1 MKGKI
6 GPTRTIQAK
15 SVTHIPTTRLTD
27 LADVDTSNR
36 EDGSVILWDNTSQT
50 FKVQGRVEND
60 KVIIA
65 GGSF

>member
-6 GPTRTIQAK
+6 GPNRTIQAK
-15 SVTHIPTTRLTD
+15 SVTHIPTTRLSD
-27 LADVDTSNR
+27 MADVDTSSR
-36 EDGSVILWDNTSQT
+36 EDGSVILWDAATQT
-50 FKVQGRVEND
+50 FKIQGRVENN

>member
-6 GPTRTIQAK
+6 NPTRSIQAK
-15 SVTHIPTTRLTD
+15 SVTLIPTQKLQD
-27 LADVDTSNR
+27 LVDVDTSGR
-36 EDGSVILWDNTSQT
+36 EDGSLILWDNTSQT

-60 KVIIA
+60 KVYIV

>member
-1 MKGKI
+1 MKGQI

-36 EDGSVILWDNTSQT
+36 EDGSVILWDTASQT
-50 FKVQGRVEND
+50 FKVQGKVENPN
-60 KVIIA
+60 VSIV